1 MTNTYIFEN
10 DDLHKVLKFVVNYH
24 LNPTKGS
31 RGRTN
36 QGKRSFGGELD
47 EFIPGKLI
55 EIAVCKILG
64 RFDPQKKLY
73 PDFEIYSNKE
83 VGDRA
88 DPDITSVLEKQNKR
102 SPNLFIEIKR
112 LDPDARWLGP
122 RGHQLKEIH
131 NGYMIHASLE
141 FEDSKGKKERDITA
155 SILKILLDS
164 KSINLESFSNF
175 SDLKAKINFI
185 YPFSYIQEN
194 GQFFEKG
201 SIIPDNDFPEAQL
214 VFKSDGSLRKG
225 FQIVKDFTNSS
236 DLFNSSGINKT
247 EIEHQIEMKIEKQ
260 STNDQ
265 QVTPEYGKWK
275 IKGSFLIVK
284 KVQYDKE
291 FIHCE
296 KPTIM
301 FNKIFGTFY
310 LEEGKTYRFHFINTL
325 GKGTFKGIDDYWF
338 SKKRLSEIMQSDESL
353 DVEKQMK
360 TIIEKI

>member
-1 MTNTYIFEN
+1 MTSTYIFDN
-10 DDLHKVLKFVVNYH
+10 DDLYKVLEFVVNYH

-55 EIAVCKILG
+55 EIAVSKILG
-64 RFDPQKKLY
+64 TFKPQKKLY

-88 DPDITSVLEKQNKR
+88 DPDITSVLEEQNKR
-102 SPNLFIEIKR
+102 PPNLFLEIKR

-141 FEDSKGKKERDITA
+141 FDDSRGKKERDVTA
-155 SILKILLDS
+155 SILKLLLNS
-164 KSINLESFSNF
+164 TSINLKNFSNF

-194 GQFFEKG
+194 GQFFKKG
-201 SIIPDNDFPEAQL
+201 SIIPENDFPESQL

-225 FQIVKDFTNSS
+225 FQIVKDFTTSG
-236 DLFNSSGINKT
+236 DLFNSSKLNKT
-247 EIEHQIEMKIEKQ
+247 EIEHQVEMKIEKQ
-260 STNDQ
+260 SKNDPQ
-265 QVTPEYGKWK
+265 TTPPYGKWK

-284 KVQYDKE
+284 KVQYEKE
-291 FIHCE
+291 FIHCQE
-296 KPTIM
+296 PTIM
-301 FNKIFGTFY
+301 FNKIFGTFN
-310 LEEGKTYRFHFINTL
+310 LDAGKTYRFHFKNTL

-338 SKKRLSEIMQSDESL
+338 SKKRLLELIETDESL
-353 DVEKQMK
+353 ELEKQMK